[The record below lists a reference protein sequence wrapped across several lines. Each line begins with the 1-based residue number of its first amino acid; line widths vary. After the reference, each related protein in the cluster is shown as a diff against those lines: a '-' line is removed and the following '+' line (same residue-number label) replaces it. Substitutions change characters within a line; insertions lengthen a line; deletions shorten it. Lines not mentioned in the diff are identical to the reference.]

1 LFEGIWV
8 WITITIIN
16 QILLIFWLNFILSKF
31 YIFMKI
37 CGMSRSGNIS
47 LIFLLIC
54 YILSIK
60 NTFYK
65 YFPSVKHRHYKD
77 HAPLLARD
85 APHPI
90 FSVVGF
96 IFIRKQICNI
106 FKKKKYNI
114 FLLMKISK
122 FTSFFFEQGC
132 LVVSNMSQFYTK
144 LTKEPWTN
152 VSNLFSS
159 N

>member
-1 LFEGIWV
+1 LLLFEGIWV

-96 IFIRKQICNI
+96 IFTRKQICNI
-106 FKKKKYNI
+106 FKKKIQHI
-114 FLLMKISK
+114 FINENLKIH
-122 FTSFFFEQGC
+122 FLFF
-132 LVVSNMSQFYTK
+132 
-144 LTKEPWTN
+144 WTR
-152 VSNLFSS
+152 LFSS
-159 N
+159 K